1 MFAQFNI
8 SYQKLIREETTA
20 TFDKDGNIVQH
31 TPDKV
36 IGAIKSF
43 KLS

>member
-8 SYQKLIREETTA
+8 SYQKLIKDETTA
-20 TFDKDGNIVQH
+20 TFEKGKIVQH

>member
-1 MFAQFNI
+1 MFDKFNI
-8 SYQKLIREETTA
+8 SYQNLIKEETTA
-20 TFDKDGNIVQH
+20 TFENGVIVQH

-36 IGAIKSF
+36 IAAIKSF

>member
-1 MFAQFNI
+1 MFAQFKI
-8 SYQKLIREETTA
+8 RYKKLIEDETTA
-20 TFDKDGNIVQH
+20 TFFKGKIVQH